1 MGVISLWLHT
11 KAIAAMV
18 DGLQIGC
25 NPADGIL
32 LFKGCDDTFAVAVC
46 VAAEPQ
52 HMVYFRLRKLMPS
65 KLRVPMEHIFG
76 SWLRVPME
84 HIFSG
89 WLRVRLEHIF
99 GGGLRVPMEH
109 IFGGKLRVRLEHIVS
124 GGLRVP
130 MEHIFSGWLRVPM
143 EHIFSGGLCVRLE
156 HIFSGW
162 LRVRLE
168 HIPRRDFLRHQRKL
182 NRGRFVRKR
191 ESSRFF
197 QLCHFPFFII
207 T

>member
-1 MGVISLWLHT
+1 MDAVPAIPRGEHFRANG

-25 NPADGIL
+25 NPADGFL

-84 HIFSG
+84 HIFGSG
-89 WLRVRLEHIF
+89 LRVRLEHI
-99 GGGLRVPMEH
+99 R
-109 IFGGKLRVRLEHIVS
+109 S

-130 MEHIFSGWLRVPM
+130 MEHILRR
-143 EHIFSGGLCVRLE
+143 H
-156 HIFSGW
+156 
-162 LRVRLE
+162 
-168 HIPRRDFLRHQRKL
+168 FLRHQRKL

-197 QLCHFPFFII
+197 QLCRFPFFII
-207 T
+207 I